1 MATITNNRQTAGHQD
16 PNVNGHSPLIKTSP
30 EELDRIRSSYTEKS
44 GPEIGRLLGRIGFWI
59 LIIAIMLYTL
69 FPFYW
74 AVVSSLKTSQEVV
87 RTPPTFWPQNLTFD
101 NYRTVFQDDMFVRSL
116 RNSTIISG
124 SVVILSLFF
133 GTVAAYA
140 IGRLKFRG
148 RTPILYLILS
158 MTMFPGVAILGSLFR
173 LMREFGAFNTLW
185 GLVIVYLTFSLPFTI
200 WVLTNFFRAMPGD
213 LEEAALVDGATPLMA
228 LRQILIPLAIP
239 GMVTT
244 GLLAFIEAWSEFLYA
259 RSFTL
264 TDRAKTVQVAISE
277 FTGNQQF
284 EMPFAVRMAAA
295 VVVTVPLLIGV
306 LIVQRR
312 IIAGLTAG
320 AVKG

>member
-1 MATITNNRQTAGHQD
+1 MATTTTPAHGSAPAG
-16 PNVNGHSPLIKTSP
+16 PSPLIKTP
-30 EELDRIRSSYTEKS
+30 QEELDRIRSTYQESS
-44 GPEIGRLLGRIGFWI
+44 GFNLGRWIGKAGFWLLI
-59 LIIAIMLYTL
+59 LLILLYTL

-74 AVVSSLKTSQEVV
+74 AIVSSLKTTQEVV
-87 RTPPTFWPQNLTFD
+87 RTPPTFWPENLTWE
-101 NYRTVFQDDMFVRSL
+101 NYRTVFENDTFVLAL
-116 RNSTIISG
+116 RNSAIVSG

-140 IGRLKFRG
+140 MGRLKFRG
-148 RTPILYLILS
+148 RTPVLYLILS

-173 LMREFGAFNTLW
+173 LMRDFNAFNTLW

-213 LEEAALVDGATPLMA
+213 LEEAALVDGATPLKA
-228 LRQILIPLAIP
+228 LWQILIPMAIP

-264 TDRAKTVQVAISE
+264 TDNAKTVQVAISE
-277 FTGNQQF
+277 FTGNTQF
-284 EMPFAVRMAAA
+284 EQPFAVRMAAA
-295 VVVTVPLLIGV
+295 VVVTIPLLAGV

>member
-1 MATITNNRQTAGHQD
+1 MATTTTKNGAG
-16 PNVNGHSPLIKTSP
+16 SASRTPLIKTSQD
-30 EELDRIRSSYTEKS
+30 ELDRIRSSYQQKS
-44 GPEIGRLLGRIGFWI
+44 NFNLGRAVGRIGFWLLIVMI
-59 LIIAIMLYTL
+59 LLYTL

-74 AVVSSLKTSQEVV
+74 AIVSSLKTTQEVV
-87 RTPPTFWPQNLTFD
+87 RTPPTFWPENLTWE
-101 NYRTVFQDDMFVRSL
+101 NYRTVFENDMFLKSL
-116 RNSTIISG
+116 RNSTIVSG
-124 SVVILSLFF
+124 SVVILSLLF

-140 IGRLKFRG
+140 MGRLKFRG
-148 RTPILYLILS
+148 RSPVLYLILS
-158 MTMFPGVAILGSLFR
+158 MTMFPGVAILGSLFQ
-173 LMREFGAFNTLW
+173 LMRDFNAFNTLW

-213 LEEAALVDGATPLMA
+213 LEEAALVDGATPLQA
-228 LRQILIPLAIP
+228 LRQILIPMAVP

-277 FTGNQQF
+277 FTGNTQF
-284 EMPFAVRMAAA
+284 EQPFAVRMAAA
-295 VVVTVPLLIGV
+295 VVVTIPLLIGV
-306 LIVQRR
+306 LLVQRR
-312 IIAGLTAG
+312 IISGLTAG

>member
-1 MATITNNRQTAGHQD
+1 MATVTNQQPTSPG
-16 PNVNGHSPLIKTSP
+16 GSSPLIKASP
-30 EELDRIRSSYTEKS
+30 EELDRIRSSYQEKS
-44 GPEIGRLLGRIGFWI
+44 GFNFGRWIGKVGFWI
-59 LIIAIMLYTL
+59 LILLILLYTL

-74 AVVSSLKTSQEVV
+74 AIVSSLKNTQEVV
-87 RTPPTFWPQNLTFD
+87 RTPPTFWPMNPTLD
-101 NYRTVFQDDMFVRSL
+101 NYRTVFDNDTFILSL
-116 RNSTIISG
+116 RNSAIVSG
-124 SVVILSLFF
+124 SVVILSLVL

-140 IGRLKFRG
+140 MGRLHFRG

-158 MTMFPGVAILGSLFR
+158 MTMFPGVAILGSLFQ
-173 LMREFGAFNTLW
+173 LMRQFGAFNTLW
-185 GLVIVYLTFSLPFTI
+185 GLVIVYLTFALPFTI

-213 LEEAALVDGATPLMA
+213 LEEAALVDGATPLQA

-277 FTGNQQF
+277 FTGNTQF
-284 EMPFAVRMAAA
+284 EQPFAVRMAAA
-295 VVVTVPLLIGV
+295 VVVTIPLLVGV

>member
-1 MATITNNRQTAGHQD
+1 MATTTTKNGAG
-16 PNVNGHSPLIKTSP
+16 SASRTPLIKTSQD
-30 EELDRIRSSYTEKS
+30 ELDRIRSSYQQKS
-44 GPEIGRLLGRIGFWI
+44 NINLGRAVGRVGFWLLIVMI
-59 LIIAIMLYTL
+59 LLYTL

-74 AVVSSLKTSQEVV
+74 AIVSSLKTTQEVV
-87 RTPPTFWPQNLTFD
+87 RTPPTFWPENLTWE
-101 NYRTVFQDDMFVRSL
+101 NYRTVFENDMFLKSL
-116 RNSTIISG
+116 RNSTIVSG
-124 SVVILSLFF
+124 SVVILSLLF

-140 IGRLKFRG
+140 MGRLKFRG
-148 RTPILYLILS
+148 RSPVLYLILS
-158 MTMFPGVAILGSLFR
+158 MTMFPGVAILGSLFQ
-173 LMREFGAFNTLW
+173 LMRDFNAFNTLW

-213 LEEAALVDGATPLMA
+213 LEEAALVDGATPLQA
-228 LRQILIPLAIP
+228 LRQILIPMAVP

-277 FTGNQQF
+277 FTGNTQF
-284 EMPFAVRMAAA
+284 EQPFAVRMAAA
-295 VVVTVPLLIGV
+295 VVVTIPLLIGV
-306 LIVQRR
+306 LLVQRR
-312 IIAGLTAG
+312 IISGLTAG

>member
-1 MATITNNRQTAGHQD
+1 MATTTTKNGAG
-16 PNVNGHSPLIKTSP
+16 SASRTPLIKTSQD
-30 EELDRIRSSYTEKS
+30 ELDRIRSSYQQKS
-44 GPEIGRLLGRIGFWI
+44 NFNLGRAVGRVGFWLLIVMI
-59 LIIAIMLYTL
+59 LLYTL

-74 AVVSSLKTSQEVV
+74 AIVSSLKTTQEVV
-87 RTPPTFWPQNLTFD
+87 RTPPTFWPENLTWE
-101 NYRTVFQDDMFVRSL
+101 NYRTVFENDMFLKSL
-116 RNSTIISG
+116 RNSTIVSG
-124 SVVILSLFF
+124 SVVILSLLF

-140 IGRLKFRG
+140 MGRLKFRG
-148 RTPILYLILS
+148 RSPVLYLILS
-158 MTMFPGVAILGSLFR
+158 MTMFPGVAILGSLFQ
-173 LMREFGAFNTLW
+173 LMRDFNAFNTLW

-213 LEEAALVDGATPLMA
+213 LEEAALVDGATPLQA
-228 LRQILIPLAIP
+228 LRQILIQMAVP

-277 FTGNQQF
+277 FTGNTQF
-284 EMPFAVRMAAA
+284 EQPFAVRMAAA
-295 VVVTVPLLIGV
+295 VVVTIPLLIGV
-306 LIVQRR
+306 LLVQRR
-312 IIAGLTAG
+312 IISGLTAG